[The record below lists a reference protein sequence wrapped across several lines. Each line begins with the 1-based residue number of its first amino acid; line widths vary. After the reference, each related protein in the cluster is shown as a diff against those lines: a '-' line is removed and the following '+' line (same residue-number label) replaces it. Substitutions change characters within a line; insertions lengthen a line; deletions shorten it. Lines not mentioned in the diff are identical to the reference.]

1 MSWIYQMSDPSPFPE
16 VIRQVFRPTER
27 GLVGLVNDLLGL
39 CQEVGLELDWRAG
52 QCRVR
57 SIGVEPEE
65 YVEVQLPKSVF
76 RAILARLAALCN
88 QHNSGSVSPFGGE
101 GELSLGVEP
110 ATVCRV
116 AFTNSQAAQRVGITP
131 IQQDGEEGGRQRPQQ
146 RGLDSDPRLRT
157 SASR

>member
-1 MSWIYQMSDPSPFPE
+1 MILLHGTTRGRAERILQEGPNINFQEPGGPWIYQMSDPSPFPE

-76 RAILARLAALCN
+76 RAILA
-88 QHNSGSVSPFGGE
+88 G
-101 GELSLGVEP
+101 
-110 ATVCRV
+110 
-116 AFTNSQAAQRVGITP
+116 
-131 IQQDGEEGGRQRPQQ
+131 
-146 RGLDSDPRLRT
+146 
-157 SASR
+157 